1 MSKFANL
8 DVQQQAIARN
18 VKADFTSND
27 EMRTKNASMATTD
40 YLRLRL
46 REDSVCRKIIT
57 PKTVSES
64 DLDRRVE
71 DDWPASIIDIE
82 GQSAGAMTV
91 PFGSLP
97 PSAVIK
103 ANRFMVV
110 YQKLTSHR
118 YEMDTT
124 RLMTWNMDI
133 RDMFYDLILK
143 DIMDEEDTKFFSVV
157 KAITGDYATNEE
169 YENKVLGGVANEDLK
184 NNGTYPGVKG
194 YKYEDTGAARWMN
207 CGAFSRDAFAFF
219 SKALMSNAYK
229 LNPGMYLM
237 NTVTAQDFIKFD
249 RNEAGGDFAQNS
261 LFGSVTVDTVDK
273 NKLVTTTKSDLV
285 PDDDVFQFAPEEY
298 LGVFYILKDVTMIT
312 DLKEDSLLN
321 FSAYEYVGAAI
332 ENVAAIARGTFRG
345 PVYGTWRTG
354 YDSGDSD
361 SGTGVK

>member
-1 MSKFANL
+1 MTKFANL
-8 DVQQQAIARN
+8 DSRQQTIALN

-27 EMRTKNASMATTD
+27 ETRTKQASMATTD
-40 YLRLRL
+40 YLRIRL

-57 PKTVSES
+57 PKTVNES

-82 GQSAGAMTV
+82 GESAGAMTV

-110 YQKLTSHR
+110 YQKLTSAR

-157 KAITGDYATNEE
+157 KAITGDDEADKG
-169 YENKVLGGVANEDLK
+169 KV
-184 NNGTYPGVKG
+184 
-194 YKYEDTGAARWMN
+194 YEDTGAARWMD
-207 CGAFSRDAFAFF
+207 CGPFSRDAWAFF
-219 SKALMSNAYK
+219 SKALMSNKYK

-237 NTVTAQDFIKFD
+237 NTVTAQDFITLN

-261 LFGSVTVDTVDK
+261 LFGSVSVDTVDK
-273 NKLVTTTKSDLV
+273 TKLVTTTKSELV

-298 LGVFYILKDVTMIT
+298 LGVFYILKDVTMIS

-332 ENVAAIARGTFRG
+332 ENVGAIARGTFAG
-345 PVYGTWRTG
+345 TVNGTWRKG
-354 YDSGDSD
+354 
-361 SGTGVK
+361 KAEA

>member
-1 MSKFANL
+1 MSKFASL
-8 DVQQQAIARN
+8 DAKSQAIARN

-27 EMRTKNASMATTD
+27 EVRTKQASMATTD
-40 YLRLRL
+40 YLRIRL

-57 PKTVSES
+57 PKTVNES

-71 DDWPASIIDIE
+71 DDYPASIIDIE
-82 GQSAGAMTV
+82 AESAGAMTI
-91 PFGSLP
+91 PFGALP

-110 YQKLTSHR
+110 YQKLSSRR
-118 YEMDTT
+118 YEMDTV

-157 KAITGDYATNEE
+157 KAITGDKPEE
-169 YENKVLGGVANEDLK
+169 KGKV
-184 NNGTYPGVKG
+184 
-194 YKYEDTGAARWMN
+194 YEDTGAARWMD

-219 SKALMSNAYK
+219 SKALMSNKFK

-237 NTVTAQDFIKFD
+237 NNVTAQDFIGFD
-249 RNEAGGDFAQNS
+249 RNAAGGDFAQES
-261 LFGSVTVDTVDK
+261 LFGSVTIDK
-273 NKLVTTTKSDLV
+273 VNNVKLITTTKSELV
-285 PDDDVFQFAPEEY
+285 PDNDVFQFAPEEF

-321 FSAYEYVGAAI
+321 FSAYEYVGSAI
-332 ENVAAIARGTFRG
+332 ENVGAIARGTFDG
-345 PVYGTWRTG
+345 SINGTWRTG
-354 YDSGDSD
+354 SAN
-361 SGTGVK
+361 

>member
-46 REDSVCRKIIT
+46 REDSVSRKIIT

-143 DIMDEEDTKFFSVV
+143 DIMDEEDIKFFSTV
-157 KAITGDYATNEE
+157 KAITGDKEE
-169 YENKVLGGVANEDLK
+169 DKGKFYEE
-184 NNGTYPGVKG
+184 
-194 YKYEDTGAARWMN
+194 TGAARWMN
-207 CGAFSRDAFAFF
+207 CGTFSRDAFAFF
-219 SKALMSNAYK
+219 SKALMSNDYK

-273 NKLVTTTKSDLV
+273 NKLVTTTKSELV

-321 FSAYEYVGAAI
+321 FSAYEYIGAAI
-332 ENVAAIARGTFRG
+332 ENVAAIARGTFQG
-345 PVYGTWRTG
+345 PCTGTWRTG
-354 YDSGDSD
+354 CPKVNG
-361 SGTGVK
+361 

>member
-46 REDSVCRKIIT
+46 REDSVSRKIIT

-143 DIMDEEDTKFFSVV
+143 DIMDEEDIKFFSVV
-157 KAITGDYATNEE
+157 KSITGDKEE
-169 YENKVLGGVANEDLK
+169 D
-184 NNGTYPGVKG
+184 KG
-194 YKYEDTGAARWMN
+194 KFYEDTGAARWMN
-207 CGAFSRDAFAFF
+207 CGTFSRDAFAFF
-219 SKALMSNAYK
+219 SKALMSNDYK

-273 NKLVTTTKSDLV
+273 NKLVTTTKSELV

-321 FSAYEYVGAAI
+321 FSAYEYIGAAI

-345 PVYGTWRTG
+345 PVSGTWRTG
-354 YDSGDSD
+354 A
-361 SGTGVK
+361 TA

>member
-1 MSKFANL
+1 MTKFANL
-8 DVQQQAIARN
+8 DSRQQTIALN

-27 EMRTKNASMATTD
+27 ETRTKQASMATTD
-40 YLRLRL
+40 YLRIRL

-57 PKTVSES
+57 PKTVNES

-82 GQSAGAMTV
+82 GESAGAMTV

-110 YQKLTSHR
+110 YQKLTSAR

-157 KAITGDYATNEE
+157 KAITGDTEE
-169 YENKVLGGVANEDLK
+169 EKGVL
-184 NNGTYPGVKG
+184 
-194 YKYEDTGAARWMN
+194 YEDTGAARWMD
-207 CGAFSRDAFAFF
+207 CGAFSRDAWAFF
-219 SKALMSNAYK
+219 SKALMSNKYK

-237 NTVTAQDFIKFD
+237 NTVTAQDFLKFN
-249 RNEAGGDFAQNS
+249 RNDAGGDFAQNA
-261 LFGSVTVDTVDK
+261 LFGSVSVDTVDK
-273 NKLVTTTKSDLV
+273 TKLVTTTKSELV

-298 LGVFYILKDVTMIT
+298 LGVFYILKDVTMIS

-332 ENVAAIARGTFRG
+332 ENVGAIARGTFAG
-345 PVYGTWRTG
+345 SATGASWRKGKAT
-354 YDSGDSD
+354 
-361 SGTGVK
+361 V

>member
-46 REDSVCRKIIT
+46 REDSVSRKIIT

-143 DIMDEEDTKFFSVV
+143 DIMDEEDIKFFSVV
-157 KAITGDYATNEE
+157 KSITGDKEEEKGKYYAE
-169 YENKVLGGVANEDLK
+169 
-184 NNGTYPGVKG
+184 
-194 YKYEDTGAARWMN
+194 TGAARWMN
-207 CGAFSRDAFAFF
+207 CGTFGRDAFAFF
-219 SKALMSNAYK
+219 SKALMSNDYK

-273 NKLVTTTKSDLV
+273 NKLVTTTKSELV

-321 FSAYEYVGAAI
+321 FSAYEYIGAAI
-332 ENVAAIARGTFRG
+332 ENVAAIARGTFQG
-345 PVYGTWRTG
+345 PCTGTWRTG
-354 YDSGDSD
+354 CPKVNG
-361 SGTGVK
+361 

>member
-46 REDSVCRKIIT
+46 REDSVSRKIIT

-110 YQKLTSHR
+110 YQKLTSAR

-143 DIMDEEDTKFFSVV
+143 DIMDEEDIKFFSTV
-157 KAITGDYATNEE
+157 KAITGDKEE
-169 YENKVLGGVANEDLK
+169 DKGKFYEE
-184 NNGTYPGVKG
+184 
-194 YKYEDTGAARWMN
+194 TGAARWMN
-207 CGAFSRDAFAFF
+207 CGTFSRDAFAFF
-219 SKALMSNAYK
+219 SKALMSNDYK

-273 NKLVTTTKSDLV
+273 NKLVTTTKSELV

-321 FSAYEYVGAAI
+321 FSAYEYIGAAI
-332 ENVAAIARGTFRG
+332 ENVAAIARGTFQG
-345 PVYGTWRTG
+345 PCTGTWRTG
-354 YDSGDSD
+354 CPKVNG
-361 SGTGVK
+361 

>member
-27 EMRTKNASMATTD
+27 EMRTKQASMATTD

-57 PKTVSES
+57 PKTVNES

-82 GQSAGAMTV
+82 AQSAGAMTV

-143 DIMDEEDTKFFSVV
+143 DIMDEEDTKFFTVV
-157 KAITGDYATNEE
+157 KAITGDTEPAA
-169 YENKVLGGVANEDLK
+169 GVAPKAGE
-184 NNGTYPGVKG
+184 KG
-194 YKYEDTGAARWMN
+194 YRYPETGAARWMN
-207 CGAFSRDAFAFF
+207 CGTFGRSAFAFF
-219 SKALMSNAYK
+219 SKALMSNEYK

-237 NTVTAQDFIKFD
+237 NTVTAQDFIGMN

-273 NKLVTTTKSDLV
+273 NKLVTTTKSELV

-321 FSAYEYVGAAI
+321 FSAYEYIGAAI
-332 ENVAAIARGTFRG
+332 ENVAAIARGTFQG
-345 PVYGTWRTG
+345 PCVGTWRTG
-354 YDSGDSD
+354 IV
-361 SGTGVK
+361 TGE

>member
-1 MSKFANL
+1 MTKFANL
-8 DVQQQAIARN
+8 DSQQQAIARN

-27 EMRTKNASMATTD
+27 EVRTKKASMATTD
-40 YLRLRL
+40 YLRIRL

-57 PKTVSES
+57 PKTVNES

-82 GQSAGAMTV
+82 GESAGAMTV

-110 YQKLTSHR
+110 YQKLTSAR

-157 KAITGDYATNEE
+157 TAITGE
-169 YENKVLGGVANEDLK
+169 
-184 NNGTYPGVKG
+184 KG
-194 YKYEDTGAARWMN
+194 QFFEDTGACRWLN
-207 CGAFSRDAFAFF
+207 CGAFGRDAWAFF
-219 SKALMSNAYK
+219 SKALMSNKYK

-237 NTVTAQDFIKFD
+237 NTVTAQDFIKFN

-261 LFGSVTVDTVDK
+261 LFGSVSVDTVDK
-273 NKLVTTTKSDLV
+273 TKLVTTTKHELV
-285 PDDDVFQFAPEEY
+285 PDNDVFQFAPEEF
-298 LGVFYILKDVTMIT
+298 LGVFYILKDVTMIS

-332 ENVAAIARGTFRG
+332 ENVGAIARGTFEG
-345 PVYGTWRTG
+345 PAAETWRKAPAT
-354 YDSGDSD
+354 
-361 SGTGVK
+361 V